1 MSMTAKQAAEFAG
14 CSVSTLK
21 RYECGLCERT
31 ALQQLMHGCGAFY
44 GFSKCDPMKK
54 DWPPTA
60 KKAKQALVVAEIER
74 LDRLASGV

>member
-31 ALQQLMHGCGAFY
+31 ALHQLMYGCGMY
-44 GFSKCDPMKK
+44 GDGTFSKCDPMKK

-60 KKAKQALVVAEIER
+60 KKAKRALSEVTQ
-74 LDRLASGV
+74 